1 MAARAAAV
9 AMAVAIAVLLA
20 VAAAPAPAIV
30 PPRDCGAMEVKGE
43 RYKIKADQLRCK
55 KGRAYA
61 LDYLKHGDKPKG
73 YKCQDGDRGSKL
85 EFRCY
90 KGIKE
95 FFAIRRK
102 G

>member
-1 MAARAAAV
+1 LALA
-9 AMAVAIAVLLA
+9 A
-20 VAAAPAPAIV
+20 VAAALAVTAAPSSAVV
-30 PPRDCGAMEVKGE
+30 PPRDCGPMEVKGE

-55 KGRAYA
+55 PAREFA
-61 LDYLKHGDKPKG
+61 LAYLKRGDKPSG
-73 YKCQDGDRGSKL
+73 YTCQNGDSGSKL

-95 FFAIRRK
+95 FFAIRRR

>member
-1 MAARAAAV
+1 VALAIAAA
-9 AMAVAIAVLLA
+9 AMAL
-20 VAAAPAPAIV
+20 AAAPAPAVV
-30 PPRDCGAMEVKGE
+30 PPRDCGPMEVKGE

-55 KGRAYA
+55 PARRYA
-61 LDYLKHGDKPKG
+61 LDYLKRGDKPRG
-73 YKCQDGDRGSKL
+73 YTCQKGDRGSKL

-95 FFAIRRK
+95 FFAIRRR